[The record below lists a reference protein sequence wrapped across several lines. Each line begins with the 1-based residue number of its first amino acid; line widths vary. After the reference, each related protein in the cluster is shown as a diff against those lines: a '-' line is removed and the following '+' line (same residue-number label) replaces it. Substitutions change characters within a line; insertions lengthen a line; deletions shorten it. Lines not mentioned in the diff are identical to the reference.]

1 LPNKILV
8 EVLFAQLTVI
18 PRSSFEDFTVVVL
31 NDVMEEKSRNATDI
45 YLQSYERETNKKDEE
60 VIVELLLL

>member
-1 LPNKILV
+1 LV

-45 YLQSYERETNKKDEE
+45 YLQSSERETNKKDEE
-60 VIVELLLL
+60 GIVELLLL

>member
-45 YLQSYERETNKKDEE
+45 YLQSSERETNKKDEE
-60 VIVELLLL
+60 GIVELLLL